1 MELYGFV
8 LATLLVYN
16 NSLVLLGPTAWGSG
30 IGARKAFAIAVAA
43 QLLGA
48 ATSTMP
54 KLAVGT
60 AEFIYIASL
69 YAVLSLA
76 KISVPI
82 SILSYSIH
90 FPKLEAAALW
100 LLSPLL
106 AVATYIFCKA
116 VRIGGAAAAPS
127 LFAVMYVFGYN
138 NVSLLVHS
146 PLAAAAAVALG
157 TYLGLGYSRW
167 VMELA
172 ALRPRT
178 TAAVNVT
185 VAMAALLGILFSI
198 PISFT
203 LVAYSSM
210 LAASYSQKMRVIK
223 IEKFLKAYIGVL
235 AALGASAIFPYL
247 KPLLAPRA

>member
-1 MELYGFV
+1 
-8 LATLLVYN
+8 
-16 NSLVLLGPTAWGSG
+16 
-30 IGARKAFAIAVAA
+30 
-43 QLLGA
+43 
-48 ATSTMP
+48 
-54 KLAVGT
+54 
-60 AEFIYIASL
+60 
-69 YAVLSLA
+69 
-76 KISVPI
+76 
-82 SILSYSIH
+82 
-90 FPKLEAAALW
+90 

-146 PLAAAAAVALG
+146 PLTAAAAVALG

-247 KPLLAPRA
+247 KPLLAPRV